1 MNRRGRPRLR
11 SASGATWTVSERR
24 ATMADT
30 RWPCVATRLCLPS
43 TAAHR
48 FDGVDKSWSTR
59 GRRAVNLSTPGGAGP
74 VGLL

>member
-1 MNRRGRPRLR
+1 MNRRGRPRLW

-30 RWPCVATRLCLPS
+30 RWPCMATRLCLPS

-59 GRRAVNLSTPGGAGP
+59 GQRAVNLSTPGGAGP